1 MLSIIVAKAKNNI
14 IGKDNKLIWH
24 LPEDLKRFKKLTTG
38 HTIIMGRKT
47 FESLGK
53 VLPNRKHI
61 VFTQNPNFKIK
72 DENVQV
78 VHSMLEIQ
86 EYIENEE
93 ENFVIGG
100 SMIYNLLMPYVTK
113 MYITEINE
121 KFEGDSFFPKIDTEI
136 WKETS
141 REKGKRDEENNL
153 DYDFVIYEKKTS
165 LKRRKT

>member
-14 IGKDNKLIWH
+14 IGKENKLIWN
-24 LPEDLKRFKKLTTG
+24 LPADLKHFKELTTG

-47 FESLGK
+47 FESLGR

-61 VFTQNPNFKIK
+61 VFSQNPDFKVH

-100 SMIYNLLMPYVTK
+100 AMIYNLLMPYVTK
-113 MYITEINE
+113 MYITEIDQE
-121 KFEGDSFFPKIDTEI
+121 FEGDAFFPRINPEI

-141 REKGKRDEENNL
+141 REKGPRDEKNDLNYDYVTYETKRDR
-153 DYDFVIYEKKTS
+153 D
-165 LKRRKT
+165 